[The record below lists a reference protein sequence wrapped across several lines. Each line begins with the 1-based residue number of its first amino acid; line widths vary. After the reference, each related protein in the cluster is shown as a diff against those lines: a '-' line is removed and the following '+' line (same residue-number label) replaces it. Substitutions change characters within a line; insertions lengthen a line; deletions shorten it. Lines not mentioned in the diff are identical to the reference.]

1 LISTPASAK
10 GVSEIGNSKPLFGS
24 DKRHHVE
31 SRLDRERI
39 GAFSATAVID
49 LGGMM
54 ILGMAFPNIIGLV
67 MFWELIRRDLDGDWA
82 RYRRG
87 EFERVK

>member
-1 LISTPASAK
+1 
-10 GVSEIGNSKPLFGS
+10 
-24 DKRHHVE
+24 
-31 SRLDRERI
+31 
-39 GAFSATAVID
+39 
-49 LGGMM
+49 MM

>member
-1 LISTPASAK
+1 
-10 GVSEIGNSKPLFGS
+10 
-24 DKRHHVE
+24 
-31 SRLDRERI
+31 
-39 GAFSATAVID
+39 
-49 LGGMM
+49 M

-82 RYRRG
+82 CYRRG

>member
-1 LISTPASAK
+1 MSNRGWIESGSGPAGGA
-10 GVSEIGNSKPLFGS
+10 
-24 DKRHHVE
+24 
-31 SRLDRERI
+31 
-39 GAFSATAVID
+39 AFSATAVID

-67 MFWELIRRDLDGDWA
+67 MFWKLIRRDLDGDWA